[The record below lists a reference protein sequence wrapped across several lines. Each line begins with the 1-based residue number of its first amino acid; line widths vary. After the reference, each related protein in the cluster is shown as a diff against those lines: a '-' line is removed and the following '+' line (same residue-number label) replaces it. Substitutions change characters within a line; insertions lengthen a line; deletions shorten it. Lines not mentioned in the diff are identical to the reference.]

1 MLNRA
6 ISERYAPGSTFKVI
20 TVIALIENGIANPDT
35 HMASPV
41 TTTLPGTVTQVSN
54 IESSTCGDGNPTLT
68 EAFARSCNTTFV
80 LASQQLTNQ
89 QLTDIYEP
97 LRF

>member
-1 MLNRA
+1 M
-6 ISERYAPGSTFKVI
+6 P
-20 TVIALIENGIANPDT
+20 
-35 HMASPV
+35 SPV
-41 TTTLPGTVTQVSN
+41 STTLPGTATEVSN

-89 QLTDIYEP
+89 QSPTASDSAANR
-97 LRF
+97 RFP